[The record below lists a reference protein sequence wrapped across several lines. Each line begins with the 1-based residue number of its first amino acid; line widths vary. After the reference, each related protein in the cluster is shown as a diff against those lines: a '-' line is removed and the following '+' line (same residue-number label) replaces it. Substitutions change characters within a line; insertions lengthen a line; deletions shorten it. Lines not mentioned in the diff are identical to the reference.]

1 MISTYARTLS
11 NFVST
16 TLKLNKLY
24 CHSGHESEVKLL
36 IHARELM
43 QTYLNYF
50 VHLIPNK
57 YAGTLF
63 CLFKWT
69 PTIVLYFIHL
79 SFSQWWK
86 QFLVW
91 VVVFRCHKGRKW
103 KIWQPRVA
111 VRPREDVNV
120 HFQPE
125 CGRKTATS
133 TKNCFCHWENDKCN
147 GVQVLWCISRK
158 PALPYS

>member
-50 VHLIPNK
+50 VHFIPNK
-57 YAGTLF
+57 HAKRYDIYNTLEIKPCGF
-63 CLFKWT
+63 GSRT
-69 PTIVLYFIHL
+69 
-79 SFSQWWK
+79 
-86 QFLVW
+86 
-91 VVVFRCHKGRKW
+91 R
-103 KIWQPRVA
+103 
-111 VRPREDVNV
+111 DV
-120 HFQPE
+120 
-125 CGRKTATS
+125 CS
-133 TKNCFCHWENDKCN
+133 
-147 GVQVLWCISRK
+147 
-158 PALPYS
+158 